1 MNAYGVR
8 NPWAQMLN
16 QLEQLQLNLAET
28 LEALQEL
35 RKESDE
41 SWAAWEQNEALDRL
55 ICSCIDLEDTLTN

>member
-1 MNAYGVR
+1 
-8 NPWAQMLN
+8 MLN